1 MSSPLRAENSPAAA
15 TLPASESKAP
25 LVRLAE
31 LHREAEEVAQLAN
44 LLGRSIQMAAALAV
58 MAGIVLAFSSPNL
71 AQGAAWATFVLA
83 AAGAI
88 GIIYRNAI
96 ARPFER
102 AALLT
107 FFHDFR
113 AAMLFAGA
121 AWGAGAFLVLPA
133 AANIGAAVLF
143 AAGAGTIVALILRER
158 ESTMLFLAPMAAM
171 VAAAAL
177 LKPLAA
183 GGFGAAFVLVACG
196 ALAVSA
202 AAGGRWISRARDLHD
217 LAGLPQE

>member
-1 MSSPLRAENSPAAA
+1 MP
-15 TLPASESKAP
+15 LPAQPVSGVSTPLPQPDAKP
-25 LVRLAE
+25 SLVRLAE
-31 LHREAEEVAQLAN
+31 LHREAEEVAHLAN
-44 LLGRSIQMAAALAV
+44 LLGRSIQAAAALAV
-58 MAGIVLAFSSPNL
+58 MAAAVLILSAPER
-71 AQGAAWATFVLA
+71 AQGAAWATFVLG

-88 GIIYRNAI
+88 ALIYRSAI

-102 AALLT
+102 PALLT
-107 FFHDFR
+107 FFRDFR

-133 AANIGAAVLF
+133 AANVGTAVLF
-143 AAGAGTIVALILRER
+143 AAGSGTIVALILRER
-158 ESTMLFLAPMAAM
+158 ESTLCFLAPMALM

-183 GGFGAAFVLVACG
+183 GGFGAAFVLVACA

-202 AAGGRWISRARDLHD
+202 AAGGRWIARTRDLHE
-217 LAGLPQE
+217 LAGLEQA